1 VKINEHILKK
11 ITEECSEVIKEI
23 SKAELFGMEDCE
35 PGQELSNKEKIQDEL
50 ADLLGAIELVCEH
63 GILNDREIFNRE
75 KVEAKKAKILKWLK
89 YSQDKGI
96 TDV

>member
-1 VKINEHILKK
+1 MTIQNHLLKK
-11 ITEECSEVIKEI
+11 ITEECAEVIKEI

-35 PGQELSNKEKIQDEL
+35 PNQELTNQQKIQDEL
-50 ADLLGAIELVCEH
+50 ADLLGAIQLVCEH
-63 GILNDREIFNRE
+63 GILNDREIFNTE
-75 KVEAKKAKILKWLK
+75 KIDAKKIKIKKWMK